1 MKKLCNEYEIIKKNS
16 YKLVLD
22 KYPTKDDLKNIVINN
37 KDIGE
42 KDKAKIEDVRK
53 IILDMKKSG
62 ETNIMSEIVKEIFDL
77 NTPEQKQKFI
87 KMIEENKN
95 EE

>member
-1 MKKLCNEYEIIKKNS
+1 
-16 YKLVLD
+16 
-22 KYPTKDDLKNIVINN
+22 
-37 KDIGE
+37 
-42 KDKAKIEDVRK
+42 
-53 IILDMKKSG
+53 MKKSG